1 MTTKDWLE
9 ARRPP
14 APEGLAAW
22 LGPRVDGAEPA
33 GGAEGDVGA
42 TLRARAFAA
51 LDRART
57 APGRSRDSAWW
68 LLAADALL
76 TYACEAALEGN
87 DPDACLERLLLDA
100 CSTDRE

>member
-1 MTTKDWLE
+1 MTTKDWLD

-14 APEGLAAW
+14 APEGLAPW
-22 LGPRVDGAEPA
+22 LGPRVDGADAAA
-33 GGAEGDVGA
+33 GADGDIEA

-51 LDRART
+51 LDRAR
-57 APGRSRDSAWW
+57 AVPGRSRESAWW

-76 TYACEAALEGN
+76 TYACEAALEAD